1 MYVPPFEALLRSLD
15 TSRDALDA
23 NKKVAIPA
31 TLLKLLLQLAVAH
44 SDFEEERYLQ
54 ANPDVR
60 DALQRGDLDTGHVH
74 YIGYGYFEGRKGGVP
89 KVDERRYLR
98 EYPDVAAAIREGK
111 VKSASDHFHTIG
123 AAEGRSPS
131 ADQAVSAAQWKKAL
145 HGK

>member
-1 MYVPPFEALLRSLD
+1 MYVPPFEALLRTLD
-15 TSRDALDA
+15 TDKESLEAA
-23 NKKVAIPA
+23 KKITVPA
-31 TLLKLLLQLAVAH
+31 ALLKLLLQLAVAH
-44 SDFEEERYLQ
+44 SDFDEDRYLQ

-60 DALQRGDLDTGHVH
+60 DAVQRGDLESGQMH
-74 YIGYGYFEGRKGGVP
+74 YIGFGYFEGRKGGGT

-98 EYPDVAAAIREGK
+98 EHPDVAAAIRDGK

-131 ADQAVSAAQWKKAL
+131 ADQAANAAEWKKAL